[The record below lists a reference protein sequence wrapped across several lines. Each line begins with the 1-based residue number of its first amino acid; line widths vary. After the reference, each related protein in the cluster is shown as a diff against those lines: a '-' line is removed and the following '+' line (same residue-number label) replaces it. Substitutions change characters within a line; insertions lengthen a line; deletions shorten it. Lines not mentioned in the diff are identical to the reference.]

1 MLKKRK
7 FIYIYRY
14 ISCFIINSICF
25 SPDILPNILQSHLEE
40 NHILVHIYDSD
51 EIKKQ
56 DCKPTEEEHA
66 IFQATLA
73 LRQLVLQS
81 LKTNRKTLNIGGDHT
96 MALGTVSAFLECFKD
111 KEKMVILR
119 LVQSRE

>member
-7 FIYIYRY
+7 FIYIY

-25 SPDILPNILQSHLEE
+25 SPDILPNILQSHLEQ
-40 NHILVHIYDSD
+40 NHTLVHIYDSD

-56 DCKPTEEEHA
+56 DSKPTEEEHA
-66 IFQATLA
+66 IFQANLA

-96 MALGTVSAFLECFKD
+96 MGLGTVSAFLECFKD